1 MRSCNE
7 SEGRGVRLK
16 WLEVPVNSLEHHKR
30 VSAMTRFAVAIVVGC
45 VASWGAIAAE
55 PLQKKEWTV
64 GETKR
69 EALVH
74 APAKAEK
81 EPSPLVFV
89 FHGHG
94 GTMKNASTKMA
105 IHEHWPEAI
114 CVYPQGL
121 PTPGKLTDPEGKK
134 AGWQHGP
141 GEQDDR
147 DLKFFDNMLKSLRAD
162 YKVDDKRVFVTG
174 HSNGGRFTQ
183 LLWAERGEVFAA
195 VAPSGTTASNLTKSL
210 KPKPC
215 LHIAGE
221 KDELVKFEWQKATM
235 DAIKKLNGC
244 EAEGKPWQKDGL
256 LYESKT
262 GTPLVTWV
270 YPGGH
275 AFPAEA
281 PKVIATFFKEH
292 AKK

>member
-1 MRSCNE
+1 
-7 SEGRGVRLK
+7 
-16 WLEVPVNSLEHHKR
+16 
-30 VSAMTRFAVAIVVGC
+30 MTRFAFALVVGC
-45 VASWGAIAAE
+45 AASWTALAAE
-55 PLQKKEWTV
+55 PLKKKEWTV

-69 EALVH
+69 EALVY

-81 EPSPLVFV
+81 EACPLVFV

-94 GTMKNASTKMA
+94 GTMKFASTKVA
-105 IHEHWPEAI
+105 LHEHWAEAI

-134 AGWQHGP
+134 TGWQHGP
-141 GEQDDR
+141 KEQDDR
-147 DLKFFDNMLKSLRAD
+147 DLSFFDAMLKSLRAD

-195 VAPSGTTASNLTKSL
+195 VAPSGTTSSTLTKSL

-235 DAIKKLNGC
+235 EAIKKLNGC
-244 EAEGKPWQKDGL
+244 ETEGKPWQKDANPTGT

-262 GTPLVTWV
+262 GTPLVTWI

-275 AFPAEA
+275 APPAET
-281 PKVIATFFKEH
+281 PKLIATFFKEQG
-292 AKK
+292 KK

>member
-1 MRSCNE
+1 
-7 SEGRGVRLK
+7 
-16 WLEVPVNSLEHHKR
+16 
-30 VSAMTRFAVAIVVGC
+30 MTRFAFALVVGC
-45 VASWGAIAAE
+45 FASFAAIAAE
-55 PLQKKEWTV
+55 PLKKKEWTV

-69 EALVH
+69 EALVY
-74 APAKAEK
+74 APARAEK
-81 EPSPLVFV
+81 EAAPLVFV

-105 IHEHWPEAI
+105 IHDHWPEAI

-121 PTPGKLTDPEGKK
+121 NTPGKLTDPEGKK
-134 AGWQHGP
+134 TGWQHSAGD
-141 GEQDDR
+141 QDNR
-147 DLKFFDNMLKSLRAD
+147 DLKFFDEMLKALRKG
-162 YKVDDKRVFVTG
+162 YKVDDKRIFVTG

-183 LLWAERGEVFAA
+183 LLWTERGDVFAA
-195 VAPSGTTASNLTKSL
+195 VAPSGTTAGPLAKSL

-256 LYESKT
+256 LYESKG
-262 GTPLVTWV
+262 GTPLVTWI

-275 AFPAEA
+275 APPAET